1 MANILNLIT
10 IGEKKYLIVD
20 ADPSAASGTPAEL
33 GSIAIYENGT
43 TSYAYLK
50 NSALDTGWDKIN
62 TTGASG
68 TVSTGVAGRLA
79 LYPTSSNNVDDIYVQ
94 NSQNIDIAV
103 AAQPTRSAAIQY
115 NIPNPGDAIT
125 SADFVLTEGAQT
137 INGAKAFTSP
147 INMSNQLISNVLDP
161 VSAQDAATKAYVDS
175 VATGLDPKQSV
186 KAATTADITL
196 SGPQTIDGISV
207 VAGDRVLVKNQTTQ
221 SQNGIYVVAAGA
233 WTRSLDMDSWSEV
246 PSAFTFVEQGTVN
259 SETGWVCT
267 SDQGGTIGTT
277 AIVWAQFSGAGTYT
291 AGNGLTLTGGQF
303 SINLATASGLQFSGS
318 ALDHLLDGTTLSKS
332 AAGLRVAAGGITNN
346 EVAAAA
352 AIALTKLAAL
362 TATKLLVS
370 DASGF
375 ITASTSSGFVKV
387 TAGTPSFQASIS
399 LTADVSGVLPIANGG
414 TNSSTALNNNRIM
427 VSSAGAIVEAA
438 ALTNG
443 QLLIGSTGAAPIA
456 ANITQGTNQGVV
468 ITNGAGSI
476 ALSTV
481 QDIRT
486 TASPTF
492 VNLTLSAY
500 TQGSVLFA
508 GAAGALAQDNAN
520 LFFDDTNNR
529 LGIGTATP
537 VRTLDVNGSSILRG
551 AIRYV
556 DAAATNANLELM
568 QSQVNT
574 TDATITTAASITVPT
589 DSALYIEATI
599 IGRRTGGTAGANG
612 DAAIYVRTARVKNV
626 AGTVSILNLQSDYT
640 SEDQLVW
647 NGTIDVSGTAARVRV
662 TGAANNNITWTV
674 NYKVSTLS

>member
-1 MANILNLIT
+1 MANI
-10 IGEKKYLIVD
+10 IGRLTNNEVEIIQVD
-20 ADPSAASGTPAEL
+20 TVPSASAGTSAPIGAIAVYSSGTV
-33 GSIAIYENGT
+33 G
-43 TSYAYLK
+43 YAYLK
-50 NSALDTGWDKIN
+50 TGSSDTSWDAIGTVA
-62 TTGASG
+62 TTG
-68 TVSTGVAGRLA
+68 TVYSGVAGCLA
-79 LYPTSSNNVDDIYVQ
+79 LYPSTGNYVDDVYVQ
-94 NSQNIDIAV
+94 NSQNINVQV

-186 KAATTADITL
+186 KAATTANITL
-196 SGPQTIDGISV
+196 SGPQTVDGISV
-207 VAGDRVLVKNQTTQ
+207 VAGNRVLVKNQTIQ

-375 ITASTSSGFVKV
+375 ITASTNSGFVKV

-427 VSSAGAIVEAA
+427 VSSAGAIIEAA

-443 QLLIGSTGAAPIA
+443 QLLIGSTGAAPVA

-486 TASPTF
+486 SASPTF
-492 VNLTLSAY
+492 VNATLSGK
-500 TQGSVLFA
+500 TPGSVLFA
-508 GAAGALAQDNAN
+508 GTGGVITEDNAK

-529 LGIGTATP
+529 LGIGTSAP
-537 VRTLDVNGSSILRG
+537 ARTLDVNGSSFLRG

-556 DAAATNANLELM
+556 DAAATNANLEMM
-568 QSQVNT
+568 QAQVST
-574 TDATITTAASITVPT
+574 TDATVTTIATIAVPT
-589 DSALYIEATI
+589 DSTLYVEATI
-599 IGRRTGGTAGANG
+599 IGRRTGGTAGASG
-612 DAAIYVRTARVKNV
+612 DSSIYIRTARLKNV
-626 AGTVSILNLQSDYT
+626 GGTVTLSNLQTDYT
-640 SEDQLVW
+640 TEDQASW
-647 NGTIDVSGTAARVRV
+647 NGTITVSGTNALVRV
-662 TGAANNNITWTV
+662 NGAANNNVSWTV